1 MNNFDKLYEAVMSED
16 DVELGI
22 TPNPEAATDLAPMAA
37 GVDQELT
44 PREHLAKAIELL
56 QKLQSLDLIPDEAG
70 SDEDME
76 ASDED
81 MEVSNED
88 NEDNEE
94 FATEEVEAEDLGHA
108 LVNAKK
114 GLELSK
120 ASVSTGTRQLL
131 GWHAIKQVWKP
142 GDRKDYYEV
151 QADLAE
157 ILRANYIGFFRPK
170 VDASKRKLTL
180 LLELLDA
187 DLKSG
192 QIDAADHVVCKQR
205 LESLSKMQSR
215 IQRLLPLAEKLL

>member
-76 ASDED
+76 VSDED
-81 MEVSNED
+81 MEVSSED

-120 ASVSTGTRQLL
+120 VSSGSNKVSDTTSSLAKAGKGGDAKVTDKVGTEGER
-131 GWHAIKQVWKP
+131 GHALVGSGVKGGAATSTKGKANVVGGVIKGGGK
-142 GDRKDYYEV
+142 GDQNLF
-151 QADLAE
+151 QA
-157 ILRANYIGFFRPK
+157 N
-170 VDASKRKLTL
+170 
-180 LLELLDA
+180 
-187 DLKSG
+187 
-192 QIDAADHVVCKQR
+192 
-205 LESLSKMQSR
+205 
-215 IQRLLPLAEKLL
+215 